1 MSNLMKIHPGG
12 SELLHA
18 DGQTD
23 EHEGN
28 KRLLPFCE
36 DAYKRYKLCQFYT
49 AHWTSTNKNEGKNKN
64 DS

>member
-1 MSNLMKIHPGG
+1 
-12 SELLHA
+12 LLHA